1 MKKRITSFLLIM
13 VMLLGLVPAG
23 IIGARAESAMV
34 TSDECIQILKQEEG
48 FSRTPYWDFAQYT
61 VGYGTRCPSDMV
73 DYYMQNGITEAEA
86 EVLLRNNL
94 SNFEKDINQRI
105 IDQYNLTLTQNQFD
119 ALVMFSYNCG
129 TAWCYETEG
138 TFHQAIATG
147 ATGNDIIR
155 AFALWCSAGD
165 QIRTYLLRRRLCEVN
180 MYVNGVYSQ
189 TPPDNYCY
197 VIYDA
202 NGGVT
207 SPRSQGYDSDLTAEP
222 FPVPTYTGY
231 TFQGWFTARTGGT
244 QVTVLDAST
253 KSMTLYAQWLDD
265 EGNPP
270 SNSGAATENPIVI
283 TVTAT
288 DVNLRNGPGTN
299 HTVVGTADKGQQFTI
314 METATGSGYTWG
326 KFDGG
331 WIALEFTDYETV
343 MENRPDPTDPTEP
356 EVTEPEET
364 EPEETTV
371 PEVTEPE
378 ETTVPEV
385 TEPEET
391 TVPEETE
398 PKETLPQVTEPEET
412 EPEETEPEETQPE
425 QTRVYGTANV
435 QDWLRVRAGPGTSY
449 AVTEYLKPNQRVEI
463 LEQKVVG
470 TQKWGRISS
479 GWVSMDYIVL
489 ETDDSS
495 DNDTDNTPEVPPVT
509 VWTGK
514 VDADE
519 LRVRSGP
526 GTNYSIVGFLTDGTA
541 VTITEKRTVGS
552 TVWGKIDNG
561 WISLDYVKL
570 DGEET
575 DSGSTTTP
583 PEVSPLT
590 GTVKVQDSLRVRTGP
605 GTSYGVAGYLSAG
618 EKVTIT
624 EQKTVGNTVWGKIE
638 NGWISMD
645 YVELDSGKP
654 EPTPPEPVIKTITA
668 DCLRVRSKASVD
680 SAIVG
685 YLYYGAKVEI
695 LETTVDSDGDLWGR
709 TASGWIFMKYAK

>member
-1 MKKRITSFLLIM
+1 MKRQITSFLLVM

-23 IIGARAESAMV
+23 IFGVRAESAMV
-34 TSDECIQILKQEEG
+34 TSDACIELLKLEEG
-48 FSRTPYWDFAQYT
+48 FSRVPYWDFAQYT
-61 VGYGTRCPSDMV
+61 VGYGTRCPDDMV
-73 DYYMQNGITEAEA
+73 AYYMQNGITEEEA
-86 EVLLRNNL
+86 EVLLRNHL
-94 SNFEKDINQRI
+94 AGFERDINQRI
-105 IDQYNLTLTQNQFD
+105 IDEYGLTLTQNQFD
-119 ALVMFSYNCG
+119 AIVMFSYNCG
-129 TAWCYETEG
+129 TAWAYEPEG

-155 AFALWCSAGD
+155 AFALWCSAGGE
-165 QIRTYLLRRRLCEVN
+165 IRTYLLRRRLCEVN

-197 VIYDA
+197 VVYDA
-202 NGGVT
+202 NGGVS

-231 TFQGWFTARTGGT
+231 TFQGWFTAKTGGT
-244 QVTVLDAST
+244 QVTVLDATT

-270 SNSGAATENPIVI
+270 SNSGAATEKPIVV

-314 METATGSGYTWG
+314 TETATGSGYNWG

-343 MENRPDPTDPTEP
+343 MENQPDPTDPTEPEETEPEETEPEETEPEETEPEETEPEETEPEETEPEETEP

-364 EPEETTV
+364 EPEET
-371 PEVTEPE
+371 
-378 ETTVPEV
+378 
-385 TEPEET
+385 
-391 TVPEETE
+391 
-398 PKETLPQVTEPEET
+398 
-412 EPEETEPEETQPE
+412 QPE
-425 QTRVYGTANV
+425 QTKVYGTANV

-449 AVTEYLKPNQRVEI
+449 AVTGYLKPNERVEI

-470 TQKWGRISS
+470 TQKWGKIST

-489 ETDDSS
+489 EKNEPSGG
-495 DNDTDNTPEVPPVT
+495 NTETTPKPPVT

-526 GTNYSIVGFLTDGTA
+526 GTSYSIVGFLTDGTA
-541 VTITEKRTVGS
+541 VTITERKTVGNME
-552 TVWGKIDNG
+552 WGKISNG

-570 DGEET
+570 DADNS

-583 PEVSPLT
+583 PEVKPEVLT

-605 GTSYGVAGYLSAG
+605 GTSYEVAGFLKAG

-638 NGWISMD
+638 SGWISMD
-645 YVELDSGKP
+645 YVELDAGEP

-668 DCLRVRSKASVD
+668 DCLRVRSKASID

-695 LETTVDSDGDLWGR
+695 LETAKDSDGDLWGR
-709 TASGWIFMKYAK
+709 TATGWIFMKYTK